1 MNCSKLSQP
10 PAAAICSI
18 RYACMRAQWR
28 ACVSFSISSRC
39 AAIAVSCS
47 CMKSS
52 IESDS
57 LRDQVVLITGGA
69 RRVGAEIARTLHA
82 AGASILIHYR
92 SSAAAAIA
100 LAGHFNQIRPHSA
113 AIHSAHLS
121 TPDAPEKLVAA
132 ALLEY
137 GRLDVLINNAS
148 SFYPTPVGQITLPQW
163 DDLMGSNLKAPLFL
177 SQAAA
182 PSLARQRGLIINMI
196 DIHALRPLKAHPVY
210 SVAKAG
216 LAMLTRALA
225 RELGPEVRVN
235 GIAPGPV
242 LWPEGDMDEELK
254 REILDKTALKR
265 HGTPQDIAR
274 TALVLA
280 RDAPYIT
287 GQIIAVDGG
296 RSI

>member
-1 MNCSKLSQP
+1 
-10 PAAAICSI
+10 
-18 RYACMRAQWR
+18 
-28 ACVSFSISSRC
+28 
-39 AAIAVSCS
+39 
-47 CMKSS
+47 MKSS
-52 IESDS
+52 IENSS

-69 RRVGAEIARTLHA
+69 RRVGAEIARVLHA
-82 AGASILIHYR
+82 GGANVLIHYR
-92 SSAAAAIA
+92 SSSAAAIA
-100 LAGHFNQIRPHSA
+100 LADELNQLRPNSA
-113 AIHSAHLS
+113 AIHAAQLSAAE
-121 TPDAPEKLVAA
+121 APEELVAA
-132 ALLEY
+132 TLREF
-137 GRLDVLINNAS
+137 GRLDILINNAS

-182 PSLARQRGLIINMI
+182 PSLAKQRGLIINMI

-210 SVAKAG
+210 SSAKAG

-242 LWPEGDMDEELK
+242 LWPEGHMDEELK
-254 REILDKTALKR
+254 REIIGKTALRR
-265 HGTPQDIAR
+265 HGTPEDIAR
-274 TALVLA
+274 TALFLA
-280 RDAPYIT
+280 KDAPYIT